1 MAKTNAERQAQQRET
16 RRAAIDELSA
26 IKTDIYIAKVRL
38 ESLILDLNQMK
49 ECNDMAGIEFVIRHF
64 QYILDA
70 SPFDRTDCSHKLP
83 LLLV

>member
-1 MAKTNAERQAQQRET
+1 MAKTNAQRQAEQRMT
-16 RRAAIDELSA
+16 RRLAIEELSD
-26 IKTDIYIAKVRL
+26 IKMDISIAKLRI
-38 ESLILDLNQMK
+38 ESLILDLKQMK

-70 SPFDRTDCSHKLP
+70 SPFDRPDCSQKLP